1 MNTLTTQIK
10 KYHDQMR
17 KLIFNLGSKKCE
29 NNNNSTCQLNPLQNS
44 LLISIIDTPENG
56 VSNVDRKIDK
66 RKVRT
71 SLMNS

>member
-10 KYHDQMR
+10 KSHDQMR

-71 SLMNS
+71 SLMNP